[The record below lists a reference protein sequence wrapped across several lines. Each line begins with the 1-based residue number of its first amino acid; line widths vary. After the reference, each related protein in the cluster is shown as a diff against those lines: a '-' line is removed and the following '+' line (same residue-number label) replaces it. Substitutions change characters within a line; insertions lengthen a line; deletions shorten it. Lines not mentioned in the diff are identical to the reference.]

1 MIHVDMHV
9 HSLHSRHPGEWI
21 LQRLGASESYTPVE
35 TIYKMAKA
43 QGNTYVTITDHNTI
57 DGALELCR
65 LHPQDCFVSMEATV
79 YFPEDGCKIHVLCYD
94 ITPEQFSAIQR
105 AREDIYNLRD
115 YLRQQ
120 NIACSVAHATYNINK
135 RLTLDHVE
143 KLLVL
148 FDVFEGINGTRGH
161 EGNDLFQEVLQNIT
175 PEDIQRLSEKHG
187 IEPWGATSWHKGM
200 TGGSDDHA
208 GLFAGHT
215 WTCAEAGSKEEFI
228 DALRNRQTTAGG
240 RFGDYK
246 ALAYGI
252 YKIASEYMH
261 ANRPQATG
269 MVSMLSSILF
279 DPAGPSFKEKLI
291 MRRLGL
297 RHSKRD
303 QILSRF
309 INNLYQI
316 SQDKQEHGANW
327 QIEEAYEALGALV
340 DDFTG
345 TIAQSVENGIVGKSS
360 QGIMKYISSLLPAI
374 VFSAPFISTLRLLNE
389 SRELHNRLSDKFHL
403 EKPHA
408 MRTLWITDTF
418 ADLNGVAVTMQEI
431 SEAARAEGAPLLIVG
446 CPTNAEKDL
455 PITRHIMRLPCVY
468 EFTPEFYNAYT
479 ARLPAILKSI
489 DIIAKARPDKIV
501 ISTPG
506 PVGLVGLAAA
516 RLLGIPCEAVYHT
529 DFAMQAKEVAGDAQI
544 VDIVSRYINW
554 FYQRVDKTLVPSRHY
569 MMQLADSGF
578 DISKMGL
585 FRRGLDASFMQI
597 DELALAMTRKC
608 WFRDDSF
615 TLCYAGRIGKEK
627 NLGLLADL
635 FIGMRSEGLPVR
647 LVFAGDG
654 PERKELEKKLS
665 KFNDSVVFTGRMDR
679 HSLKCIYI
687 LSDLLVF
694 PSTTDTFGMAVLE
707 AQTLGLPALVTKS
720 GGPQEIIIE
729 GETGYAIDVDDK
741 DKWHA
746 TCRMIVDL
754 RMSEPASYHL
764 WRESIKSSFAGRH
777 SWETLVEEITEKTNK
792 TTSPQAS
799 GRCRTSATMS
809 PAAAKPPCHE
819 AVLGAQASC

>member
-1 MIHVDMHV
+1 MHV

-43 QGNTYVTITDHNTI
+43 QGNTYVTIPDDNTI

-65 LHPQDCFVSMEATV
+65 MHPEDCFVSVEATA

-94 ITPEQFSAIQR
+94 ITPEQFAAIQR
-105 AREDIYNLRD
+105 ARENIYNLRD
-115 YLRQQ
+115 YLRGQ
-120 NIACSVAHATYNINK
+120 NIPCSVAHATYSVNK

-175 PEDIQRLSEKHG
+175 PEDIKRLSEKHG
-187 IEPWGATSWHKGM
+187 IDPWGATSWHKGV

-208 GLFAGHT
+208 GLFVGHT

-228 DALRNRQTTAGG
+228 NALRNRQTTAGG
-240 RFGDYK
+240 RYGDYK

-261 ANRPQATG
+261 ENRPQTTG

-291 MRRLGL
+291 MRKLGL

-303 QILSRF
+303 KILSRF

-316 SQDKQEHGANW
+316 SQDKQQHGANW
-327 QIEEAYEALGALV
+327 QIEAAYEALGALV

-345 TIAQSVENGIVGKSS
+345 TIAQSVEDGINGKTS

-374 VFSAPFISTLRLLNE
+374 VFSAPFVSTLRVLNQ
-389 SRELHNRLSDKFHL
+389 SRDLHNQLSEEFHL
-403 EKPHA
+403 EKPA
-408 MRTLWITDTF
+408 ARRTLWITDTF

-431 SEAARAEGAPLLIVG
+431 SNTARAEGLPLLIVG

-455 PITRHIMRLPCVY
+455 AITRHILRLPCVY

-489 DIIAKARPDKIV
+489 DMIAKARPDKIV

-529 DFAMQAKEVAGDAQI
+529 DFAMQAKEVTGDAQV

-554 FYQRVDKTLVPSRHY
+554 FYQRVDKILVPSRHY
-569 MMQLADSGF
+569 MMQLADSGL
-578 DISKMGL
+578 DISKMKL
-585 FRRGLDASFMQI
+585 FRRGLDSSFAQI
-597 DELALAMTRKC
+597 DELALATTRKC
-608 WFRDDSF
+608 WFREDAF

-627 NLGLLADL
+627 NLELLADL
-635 FIGMRSEGLPVR
+635 FSALRSKGLPVR
-647 LVFAGDG
+647 LVLAGDG

-665 KFNDSVVFTGRMDR
+665 KFKDSVIFTGRMDR
-679 HSLKCIYI
+679 HSLKCVYL

-694 PSTTDTFGMAVLE
+694 PSTTDTFGMTVLE

-729 GETGYAIDVDDK
+729 GETGYSIDANDAG
-741 DKWHA
+741 KWVA
-746 TCRMIVDL
+746 TCRKIVEL
-754 RMSEPASYHL
+754 RMSEPASYRL
-764 WRESIKSSFAGRH
+764 WRDSIKKKFAGRH
-777 SWETLVEEITEKTNK
+777 SWKALVEEITEKTDNK
-792 TTSPQAS
+792 KSEAE
-799 GRCRTSATMS
+799 SAYTLENQEY
-809 PAAAKPPCHE
+809 E
-819 AVLGAQASC
+819 AVETPELQRELESVSA